1 MDTESQDRKP
11 HWPTEEHW
19 KTLGLQQRWTLVV
32 LTIQATAAL
41 GTFIAAII
49 GVWSVSPIINY
60 RIQQQ
65 ERLQQTEERAI
76 TLPDTHPI
84 TARFVQDVY
93 GWWETHVLSYERVL
107 EVLEAREELGLNIAY
122 EIFESPQLEGVAES
136 ISDVL
141 VVTAT
146 GPDGK
151 AQVVEVPVNENAMP
165 LTQYIQYKI
174 NHGAF
179 SELDLAKR
187 QKVEAAV
194 GQYMKFYMVPRVP
207 PPYVGTNMSLDEVA
221 HEINSS
227 QKLRV
232 DAMKHIQALNAVIE
246 VALLG

>member
-1 MDTESQDRKP
+1 MASQSENPQP

-19 KTLGLQQRWTLVV
+19 KTLGLQQRWTLIV

-41 GTFIAAII
+41 GTFIAAIV
-49 GVWSVSPIINY
+49 GVWSVSPIISY

-76 TLPDTHPI
+76 TLPDTHPV
-84 TARFVQDVY
+84 TARFVQEIY
-93 GWWETHVLSYERVL
+93 SWWEGQVEGYGRALDVIR
-107 EVLEAREELGLNIAY
+107 ARDELGLEIAY
-122 EIFESPQLEGVAES
+122 EILESPQLAGVAES
-136 ISDVL
+136 VSDMLVL
-141 VVTAT
+141 TAT

-151 AQVVEVPVNENAMP
+151 AQVVEVAVNENAMP
-165 LTQYIQYKI
+165 LTQYIQYNI

-179 SELDLAKR
+179 AELDPAKR

-194 GQYMKFYMVPRVP
+194 SQYMRFYMIPRVP
-207 PPYVGTNMSLDEVA
+207 PPYVGATMSLG
-221 HEINSS
+221 EIEREISSS
-227 QKLRV
+227 QQLRV